1 MAKQQQDKTIFICGE
16 CGYESPKWMGKCP
29 ACGSWNTMVEEKQ
42 VKVRPSAQ
50 GGVVQHLSEV
60 SVMQSTRISTG
71 LSELDRVTGGGLLA
85 GMVFCSAIV
94 LIRFFNDTI
103 IHNEDYL
110 LNTYTAPVL
119 ATIPDLT
126 AKTPK
131 KYGYYGGSNQ
141 KGGVS

>member
-1 MAKQQQDKTIFICGE
+1 MKEKRSKKESNKEEAK
-16 CGYESPKWMGKCP
+16 
-29 ACGSWNTMVEEKQ
+29 EEGRNVTVFASFSEAAAPQENLKIDW
-42 VKVRPSAQ
+42 PS
-50 GGVVQHLSEV
+50 
-60 SVMQSTRISTG
+60 
-71 LSELDRVTGGGLLA
+71 
-85 GMVFCSAIV
+85 F
-94 LIRFFNDTI
+94 IRFFNDTI